1 MGLLDDGQEYLRR
14 SGRNIGGLFDWL
26 AGGAS
31 AGAEPTMALMR
42 GDALDEPFL
51 PTADSGGRIGAIAS
65 AVTNHAVPGT
75 MPKGSLGTYGGIGS
89 KTANKQLLGKAK
101 AALRRGE
108 DAEAVRQRTGWFQDP
123 TGDWKYE
130 ISDHQA
136 ELRTADDG
144 TLSLHHPELRRA
156 YPDMVEN
163 LKIETLPATD
173 DLGREHSTW
182 GMYSHDDNTAR
193 INERL
198 LKPTFNKPPA
208 YDPVGVLMHEL
219 QHGVQRREGH
229 SPGTAP
235 WSDAITHLENT
246 EYWPKRADLGDAIEK
261 VRDER
266 NFWFN
271 KPENRNKSVAD
282 FDRQFP
288 DWRERHDAAIKAW
301 RDHPDIHDWRMDR
314 YYSALGEVEARD
326 TQNRLTLTPEQR
338 RAAPPYRGEGIPQD
352 QMWDMRD
359 VLGRMPRK
367 AADTPFQGL
376 LTPEQKGMALSLLG
390 LPFLP
395 SDTQ

>member
-14 SGRNIGGLFDWL
+14 SGRNITGLLDWL
-26 AGGAS
+26 GGGAE
-31 AGAEPTMALMR
+31 AGAEPLMALMR

-65 AVTNHAVPGT
+65 VATNHALPGT
-75 MPKGSLGTYGGIGS
+75 MPKGSLGTYGGIAS
-89 KTANKQLLGKAK
+89 KTANRQMLGKAK
-101 AALRRGE
+101 AAIKRGMTPE
-108 DAEAVRQRTGWFQDP
+108 EARQKFGWFQDI

-130 ISDHQA
+130 ISDHLA

-163 LKIETLPATD
+163 LKIERLPAVD
-173 DLGREHSTW
+173 DLGREHSVW
-182 GMYSHDDNTAR
+182 GSYSHDDNTAG

-208 YDPVGVLMHEL
+208 HDPVGVLMHEL
-219 QHGVQRREGH
+219 QHGVQREEGH

-246 EYWPKRADLGDAIEK
+246 EYWPERARLGDELEK
-261 VRDER
+261 IRDER
-266 NFWFN
+266 NSWFQRKGN
-271 KPENRNKSVAD
+271 EERTLD
-282 FDRQFP
+282 DYDRQFP
-288 DWRERHDAAIKAW
+288 DWRKRHDAAVKAW
-301 RDHPDIHDWRMDR
+301 RDQPDVHDWRMFK
-314 YYSALGEVEARD
+314 YNSALGEVEARD
-326 TQNRLTLTPEQR
+326 TQSRLTLTPDQR
-338 RAAPPYRGEGIPQD
+338 RAAPPYRSQNIPFQ

-359 VLGRMPRK
+359 VRLPRK
-367 AADTPFQGL
+367 AADEPPGL
-376 LTPEQKGMALSLLG
+376 LTPEQKGMIGSLLG
-390 LPFLP
+390 IPFLP